1 MATKRSALGKGL
13 GALIPGM
20 NGIGNTEPAAPQ
32 KETPVKQQVDTTIAS
47 ISELPIDKIVPN
59 PYQPRTNFEE
69 TALAELSDSIQRLG
83 IIQPI
88 TVRKVGNRYQI
99 ISGERRF
106 KASQLA
112 GLKTIPAYIKE
123 TDDNG
128 MLQMAIVENI
138 QREDLDAIE
147 VALSFQRLID
157 ECKLTQESMAEIVG
171 KKRTTITNYLRLLKL
186 PAEIQVSIRDKEIT
200 MGHAKAILSLPK
212 PEAQKNLCE
221 QILKKGLSVR
231 QAEAKA
237 QQLLKEK
244 PAEEKTKPTDNIPE
258 SYYKVA
264 EIVGKYFDNNIR
276 FKRNE
281 KGKGSITINF
291 NNDNEVESFL
301 RAIEQIKN

>member
-13 GALIPGM
+13 SALIPGM
-20 NGIGNTEPAAPQ
+20 DNMGQKEPAPKKEISVKPQ
-32 KETPVKQQVDTTIAS
+32 IDTTAAS
-47 ISELPIDKIVPN
+47 ISELPVDKIVPN

-69 TALAELSDSIQRLG
+69 SALLELTDSIRRLG

-88 TVRKVGNRYQI
+88 TVRKVGDRYQI

-186 PAEIQVSIRDKEIT
+186 PAEIQVCIRDKEIT

-244 PAEEKTKPTDNIPE
+244 PSEEKTKSTDNIPE

-264 EIVGKYFDNNIR
+264 EIVVKYFDNNIK

-281 KGKGSITINF
+281 KGKGSITISF
-291 NNDNEVESFL
+291 KNDNEVESFL
-301 RAIEQIKN
+301 RAIEQINN

>member
-13 GALIPGM
+13 SALIPGM
-20 NGIGNTEPAAPQ
+20 DNMGQKEPAPKKEISVKPQ
-32 KETPVKQQVDTTIAS
+32 IDTTAAS
-47 ISELPIDKIVPN
+47 ISELPVDKIVPN

-69 TALAELSDSIQRLG
+69 SALLELTDSIRRLG

-88 TVRKVGNRYQI
+88 TVRKVGDRYQI

-186 PAEIQVSIRDKEIT
+186 PAEIQVCIRDKEIT

-244 PAEEKTKPTDNIPE
+244 PSEEKTKPTDNIPE

-264 EIVGKYFDNNIR
+264 EIVGKYFDNNIK

-281 KGKGSITINF
+281 KGKGSITISF
-291 NNDNEVESFL
+291 KNDNEVESFL
-301 RAIEQIKN
+301 RAIEQINN